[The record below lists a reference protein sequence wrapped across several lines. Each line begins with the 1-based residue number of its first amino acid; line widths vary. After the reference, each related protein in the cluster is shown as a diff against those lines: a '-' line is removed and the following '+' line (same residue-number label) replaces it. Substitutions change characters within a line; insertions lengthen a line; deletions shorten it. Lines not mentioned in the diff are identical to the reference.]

1 MRKSPWGI
9 GLLVVGVLSIS
20 CGGSSSTP
28 AAPTTTTTPATS
40 PTTSTTFS
48 GTVTNIVTGTS
59 VSGATV
65 TIGTTSATTGTDGTY
80 SLEVTASG
88 QPDFSVSATG
98 YYTRKSGVSMTG
110 STTINPEIIPQG
122 DGFDLAF
129 FDHSF
134 REGSKGTTRWADQAQ
149 APYEIW
155 MQVWKCV
162 EPCVEHGA
170 EFEATAETIPGNV
183 ETYMREAIAHT
194 SDLTGGTMTNPVI
207 TTKTH
212 PVGTRVGGG
221 GSNRDG
227 ASGNS
232 IQFIFI
238 DKFENPAQGGSAWL
252 SFAQRCSDP
261 CAGLAIT
268 GSTIKISRAHDTH
281 SRGNGIY
288 THELGHALG
297 MIPGHGADLSLVPGP
312 SIMGDDAVGV
322 TAKDRL
328 HTKILYKRPIGSV
341 SPDTDPAG
349 TTIN

>member
-1 MRKSPWGI
+1 
-9 GLLVVGVLSIS
+9 
-20 CGGSSSTP
+20 
-28 AAPTTTTTPATS
+28 
-40 PTTSTTFS
+40 
-48 GTVTNIVTGTS
+48 
-59 VSGATV
+59 
-65 TIGTTSATTGTDGTY
+65 
-80 SLEVTASG
+80 
-88 QPDFSVSATG
+88 
-98 YYTRKSGVSMTG
+98 MTG
-110 STTINPEIIPQG
+110 STMIDPEVIPQG

-134 REGSKGTTRWADQAQ
+134 RDGSKGTTRWAVQAQ

-162 EPCVEHGA
+162 EPCVDGGAA
-170 EFEATAETIPGNV
+170 EFEATAETIPGYV

-212 PVGTRVGGG
+212 PVGTRVGGQ

-252 SFAQRCSDP
+252 AFAQSCANP

-297 MIPGHGADLSLVPGP
+297 MIPGHGADLSLVR
-312 SIMGDDAVGV
+312 S
-322 TAKDRL
+322 
-328 HTKILYKRPIGSV
+328 GSV
-341 SPDTDPAG
+341 DYAG
-349 TTIN
+349 

>member
-1 MRKSPWGI
+1 
-9 GLLVVGVLSIS
+9 
-20 CGGSSSTP
+20 
-28 AAPTTTTTPATS
+28 
-40 PTTSTTFS
+40 
-48 GTVTNIVTGTS
+48 
-59 VSGATV
+59 
-65 TIGTTSATTGTDGTY
+65 
-80 SLEVTASG
+80 
-88 QPDFSVSATG
+88 
-98 YYTRKSGVSMTG
+98 MTG

-162 EPCVEHGA
+162 EPCVEHGMQLD
-170 EFEATAETIPGNV
+170 ATAETIPGNV

-252 SFAQRCSDP
+252 SFAQSCSDP

>member
-1 MRKSPWGI
+1 MRKSPWAI

-194 SDLTGGTMTNPVI
+194 SDLTGGTLPHPVI

-212 PVGTRVGGG
+212 LVGTRVGGG

-252 SFAQRCSDP
+252 SFAQSCSDP

>member
-1 MRKSPWGI
+1 
-9 GLLVVGVLSIS
+9 
-20 CGGSSSTP
+20 
-28 AAPTTTTTPATS
+28 
-40 PTTSTTFS
+40 
-48 GTVTNIVTGTS
+48 
-59 VSGATV
+59 
-65 TIGTTSATTGTDGTY
+65 
-80 SLEVTASG
+80 
-88 QPDFSVSATG
+88 
-98 YYTRKSGVSMTG
+98 
-110 STTINPEIIPQG
+110 
-122 DGFDLAF
+122 
-129 FDHSF
+129 
-134 REGSKGTTRWADQAQ
+134 
-149 APYEIW
+149 
-155 MQVWKCV
+155 
-162 EPCVEHGA
+162 
-170 EFEATAETIPGNV
+170 
-183 ETYMREAIAHT
+183 MREAIAHT

-212 PVGTRVGGG
+212 PVGTRVGGQ

-252 SFAQRCSDP
+252 SFAQSCSDP

-312 SIMGDDAVGV
+312 SIMQDDALGV

-341 SPDTDPAG
+341 SPDTDPTG

>member
-1 MRKSPWGI
+1 
-9 GLLVVGVLSIS
+9 
-20 CGGSSSTP
+20 
-28 AAPTTTTTPATS
+28 
-40 PTTSTTFS
+40 
-48 GTVTNIVTGTS
+48 
-59 VSGATV
+59 
-65 TIGTTSATTGTDGTY
+65 
-80 SLEVTASG
+80 
-88 QPDFSVSATG
+88 
-98 YYTRKSGVSMTG
+98 MTG

-134 REGSKGTTRWADQAQ
+134 REGNKGTTRWADQAQ

-162 EPCVEHGA
+162 EPCVEHGMQL
-170 EFEATAETIPGNV
+170 EATAETIPGNV

-207 TTKTH
+207 TTKTY

-252 SFAQRCSDP
+252 SFAQNCSNNLD

>member
-98 YYTRKSGVSMTG
+98 YYTRKSGVSMPG

-162 EPCVEHGA
+162 EPCVEHGMQL
-170 EFEATAETIPGNV
+170 EATAETIPGNV

-252 SFAQRCSDP
+252 SFAQSCSDP

-322 TAKDRL
+322 TA
-328 HTKILYKRPIGSV
+328 
-341 SPDTDPAG
+341 
-349 TTIN
+349 

>member
-110 STTINPEIIPQG
+110 ATTINTEIIPQG

-162 EPCVEHGA
+162 EPCVEHGMQL
-170 EFEATAETIPGNV
+170 EATAETIPGNV

-252 SFAQRCSDP
+252 SFAQSCSDP

>member
-1 MRKSPWGI
+1 MRKSPWAI
-9 GLLVVGVLSIS
+9 GLLVGGVLSIS

-28 AAPTTTTTPATS
+28 AAPPTTTTPATS

-162 EPCVEHGA
+162 EPCVEHGMQL
-170 EFEATAETIPGNV
+170 EATAETIPGNV

-252 SFAQRCSDP
+252 SFAQSCSDP

>member
-1 MRKSPWGI
+1 M
-9 GLLVVGVLSIS
+9 
-20 CGGSSSTP
+20 
-28 AAPTTTTTPATS
+28 
-40 PTTSTTFS
+40 
-48 GTVTNIVTGTS
+48 
-59 VSGATV
+59 SGATV

-162 EPCVEHGA
+162 EPCVDGGAA

-252 SFAQRCSDP
+252 SFAQSCSDP

-268 GSTIKISRAHDTH
+268 GSTNSV
-281 SRGNGIY
+281 
-288 THELGHALG
+288 ELMTRIAGV
-297 MIPGHGADLSLVPGP
+297 MESIPMSWA
-312 SIMGDDAVGV
+312 M
-322 TAKDRL
+322 RL
-328 HTKILYKRPIGSV
+328 
-341 SPDTDPAG
+341 A
-349 TTIN
+349 

>member
-1 MRKSPWGI
+1 MSKSPCAI

-28 AAPTTTTTPATS
+28 AAPPTTTTPATS

-88 QPDFSVSATG
+88 QRDFSVSATG

-162 EPCVEHGA
+162 EPCVEHGMQL
-170 EFEATAETIPGNV
+170 EATAETIPGNV

-252 SFAQRCSDP
+252 SFAQSCSDP